1 MASIGILAGRERAF
15 TDALIARLN
24 ADGRARAEYA
34 IVGGVRMAEAP
45 GHAVILDRISHAVP
59 FFQSY
64 LKSAAVMGCR
74 VVNDPFWQLA
84 EDKFLDVSVA
94 LAAGLHAP
102 RTALL
107 PNREHVEGVVAESLR
122 NRADP
127 LDWEAAMAWVGFPLI
142 MRPNWGA
149 GSRKAFL
156 IHTPEEL
163 KARWEHSGQAQY
175 ILQEWLTGAHYVH
188 CLTIG
193 DEALA
198 ITRPLRQ
205 APEQSDRPAMAS
217 ADADHVRQTAVTL
230 ARALGY
236 EMNAVEFAVRDGEIF
251 ATDWLNYAPPVE
263 PAGLTAEEF
272 EWAVAQAAALL
283 GRLAE
288 EPAVPRYRWD
298 GLLTAVG

>member
-1 MASIGILAGRERAF
+1 MAKIGILAGRERAF
-15 TDALIARLN
+15 TDALIAQLN
-24 ADGRARAEYA
+24 AAGTAGAEYA
-34 IVGGVRMAEAP
+34 IIGGVRMAEEP
-45 GHAVILDRISHAVP
+45 GYEVILDRISHAVP

-84 EDKFLDVSVA
+84 EDKFLDVSMA
-94 LAAGLHAP
+94 LAAGLRAP

-107 PNREHVEGVVAESLR
+107 PNREHVPGVLPESLR
-122 NRADP
+122 NQADP

-142 MRPNWGA
+142 MRPHWGA

-163 KARWEHSGQAQY
+163 KARWEHSGQGQY

-188 CLTIG
+188 CLTVG
-193 DEALA
+193 EDALA

-205 APEQSDRPAMAS
+205 APDQNDRPAMTTA
-217 ADADHVRQTAVTL
+217 AADHVSQTAVTL

-236 EMNAVEFAVRDGEIF
+236 QMNAVEFAVRDGEIF

-263 PAGLTAEEF
+263 PTGLTAQEF
-272 EWAVAQAAALL
+272 SWAVDRSAALL
-283 GRLAE
+283 SRLADS
-288 EPAVPRYRWD
+288 PPTPRYRWD
-298 GLLTAVG
+298 SLSLAVG